1 MYTDI
6 IKGMMDII
14 DHEMDGERAS
24 TMVDFMGISAF
35 LREFRTIRIKGK
47 RQSGHSTTLVKW
59 YIENPS
65 ILITH
70 NSHSRRDMIELLR
83 KKRNNSVDTK
93 NIISDWE
100 KELPR
105 IIGPNVRYILVD
117 EADHT
122 LGNTMTDFY
131 KKLAMSGR
139 YDLIVILM

>member
-47 RQSGHSTTLVKW
+47 RQSGHSTTLVEW
-59 YIENPS
+59 YMENNS
-65 ILITH
+65 ILVT
-70 NSHSRRDMIELLR
+70 HSRYVHRDMIESLG
-83 KKRNNSVDTK
+83 KKRYNRVDTK
-93 NIISDWE
+93 NIITDWE
-100 KELPR
+100 KEFPR
-105 IIGPNVRYILVD
+105 LIGPNIRYILVD
-117 EADHT
+117 EADHA
-122 LGNTMTDFY
+122 LGKAMTVFY
-131 KKLAMSGR
+131 QKLAMSGR